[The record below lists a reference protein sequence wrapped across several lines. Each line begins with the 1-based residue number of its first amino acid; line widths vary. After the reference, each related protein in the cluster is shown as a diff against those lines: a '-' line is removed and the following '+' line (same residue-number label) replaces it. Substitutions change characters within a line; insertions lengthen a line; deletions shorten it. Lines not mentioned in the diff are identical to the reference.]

1 MSRALISK
9 INKFLTFVKHRYQ
22 KKCLKS
28 TWIKESFYV
37 PFFSIVKKRA
47 LFFSIFLS
55 NKSTSFCSS
64 SFPKIGSLPFNL
76 IAFSSSF
83 VLFFAPDARQDLQR
97 CPAMRPLSG
106 IVTLP
111 TPASSASDRWDTH
124 TATQLRGRY
133 GHGTQ
138 QWSSRRLP
146 WSKNAWVWHI

>member
-1 MSRALISK
+1 MRAGSCRIDNLVRVER
-9 INKFLTFVKHRYQ
+9 FPPFPGFRGFV
-22 KKCLKS
+22 
-28 TWIKESFYV
+28 F
-37 PFFSIVKKRA
+37 PFF
-47 LFFSIFLS
+47 LFSILFPFPLFAFFLA
-55 NKSTSFCSS
+55 F
-64 SFPKIGSLPFNL
+64 FFFLLVLPLTRYGGGGLCDGLETKRSGQLPHANAK

-138 QWSSRRLP
+138 Q
-146 WSKNAWVWHI
+146 